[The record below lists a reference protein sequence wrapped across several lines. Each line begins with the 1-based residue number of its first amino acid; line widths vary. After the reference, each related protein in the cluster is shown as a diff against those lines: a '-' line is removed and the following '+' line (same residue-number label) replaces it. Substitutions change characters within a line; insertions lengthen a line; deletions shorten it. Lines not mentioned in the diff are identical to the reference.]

1 LTRRRLAVL
10 LLGSALLALGA
21 AWALLRGSGGP
32 VRFEDVPL
40 EVRLDGL
47 ELVQGEGGQKQW
59 VLRASTSHYR
69 KETSLIDM
77 QDPEVIFFLP
87 EEDRTVRVQA
97 PKGVFDQNERR
108 AELWP
113 RVKARYEQA
122 EVLAR
127 RMVYEDSSKTLRF
140 TGGVRMIHP
149 DMTVNGRQAVYTID
163 NRRLTVTGDAEVTI
177 HGQVETSQ

>member
-1 LTRRRLAVL
+1 LTRRRLAL
-10 LLGSALLALGA
+10 LILASALLAVGA
-21 AWALLRGSGGP
+21 AWNFFRDSGGQ
-32 VRFEDVPL
+32 VGFENVPL

-59 VLRASTSHYR
+59 VLRASTSRYR

-77 QDPEVIFFLP
+77 QDPEVTFFLP

-97 PKGVFDQNERR
+97 PKGVFDQDKRR

-113 RVKARYEQA
+113 RVKARYGQA

-127 RMVYEDSSKTLRF
+127 RMVYDDSSKTLRF
-140 TGGVRMIHP
+140 TGEVRMIHP
-149 DMTVNGRQAVYTID
+149 DMTVTGQQAVYTID
-163 NRRLTVTGDAEVTI
+163 NRRLTVTGDAEVKI
-177 HGQVETSQ
+177 HGHIETSQ